1 MQINKLIIALG
12 LSTISLVACSN
23 SNYEKQYPQS
33 NIIHIDDES
42 NALNGKKVL
51 LVRDTIGIVN
61 QSQAD
66 TEIKAIIAYA
76 KNQPDVAIRISYIT
90 ASDLANDIAK
100 KLNQQIANKIYVDE
114 CCKLDVGRAYIP
126 KDSVSITLYK

>member
-1 MQINKLIIALG
+1 MQINKLIIALSLVTLG
-12 LSTISLVACSN
+12 LVACSN

-42 NALNGKKVL
+42 NALNGKKIL
-51 LVRDTIGIVN
+51 LVRNTIGIVN

-66 TEIKAIIAYA
+66 DEIKTIVAYA
-76 KNQPDVAIRISYIT
+76 KNQPDIAIRISYIT
-90 ASDLANDIAK
+90 ASDLANNIAK
-100 KLNQQIANKIYVDE
+100 KLNQQIANKIYVDK
-114 CCKLDVGRAYIP
+114 CCKLDIGRVNLP